1 MTATLRRA
9 ALLIAAIVSVRAP
22 LAAQAG
28 SLPAA
33 GSPSGEIRG
42 RLTEASSGAPI
53 GAGSITVRR
62 ASDTSFAGGAL
73 PDADGSFRVN
83 GLAPGRYVVRFRAIG
98 FAPFVRNDVAVS
110 AAEPVVNL
118 GTLAITAIPVQLET
132 QAVVAERPDVTLA
145 PDRNSYAVKNMTTAS
160 GGTAVDALRNVPSV
174 EVDES
179 NNVSLRGN
187 TNVVVQINGRPTP
200 MKGQQ
205 LGNFLAQLPSSAVDH
220 IEVATNPSA
229 KNDPEGTAGI
239 INIVLAQQADMG
251 LSGGFSAGT
260 GTTGLANLS
269 GNVGRQSGPWTL
281 FGSYSFFTDNRQ
293 SWGRTER
300 TNLTSSAPAFVNG
313 TFDGPASPRSND
325 VTFRSEYRFT
335 EHDALSAD
343 AVVSHGLF
351 ERDNGSYYSN
361 LDGSGN
367 VTGLFN
373 QFSNQDFH
381 DMSQDYSMAFRRTGD
396 PKATTWSTEARYTR
410 NRQRFD
416 NLISSIVLQPDA
428 STGASSGP
436 AERDLTQSH
445 MPGFVVQGDYT
456 RPFSPMMK
464 LEAGVKGTSRSTAN
478 DFAASFFDS
487 SSDAYVPDQSRANAF
502 DYHEKIGAAYAVLSR
517 KVAKVDGQLGLRL
530 EQATTSLELPAAGTS
545 YDNDYASA
553 FPSAILSWNATQ
565 MRQLKASYSRRISRP
580 DPFQLNPIGYRQDA
594 RNEFRGNPALRPEYT
609 DAFELGFQD
618 AHSWGS
624 IQLNPYLRQTA
635 HAVRFIRDVNSSGVT
650 VGTFANVASTTALG
664 TDLNVNFR
672 HGPLNIFGGGS
683 AYRYSSD
690 AANLPGNLSTK
701 TFVWSTRANV
711 SWKLTPALDLQSF
724 AMYRAPMKTEGG
736 SQLAMVFTNVALR
749 QKLWGDKGS
758 LTLRVADPFNLM
770 KFGYRTNNGV
780 VMEETERRFGMR
792 GVFLTF
798 SRNFGQ
804 QIKLRPRPQ
813 DPGTSQPQD
822 PGGGP
827 GR

>member
-1 MTATLRRA
+1 MTPNFKRA
-9 ALLIAAIVSVRAP
+9 ALLVAAIISARTVS
-22 LAAQAG
+22 AQAG
-28 SLPAA
+28 APGPAA
-33 GSPSGEIRG
+33 PSGEIRG
-42 RLTEASSGAPI
+42 KLTEATSGAPI

-62 ASDTSFAGGAL
+62 AADTSFAGGAL
-73 PDADGSFRVN
+73 PDPDGSFRVN

-98 FAPFVRNDVAVS
+98 FAPFVRNDVVITP
-110 AAEPVVNL
+110 AEPVVNL
-118 GTLAITAIPVQLET
+118 GALAITTIPVQLET
-132 QAVVAERPDVTLA
+132 QAVVAERPDVVLA

-269 GNVGRQSGPWTL
+269 GNLGRQVGAWTV

-293 SWGRTER
+293 SWGQ
-300 TNLTSSAPAFVNG
+300 TNRINVGSTAPAFVNG
-313 TFDGPASPRSND
+313 TFDGPSTPRSND
-325 VTFRSEYRFT
+325 VTLRSEYRFT

-343 AVVSHGLF
+343 AVVSQGLF
-351 ERDNGSYYSN
+351 QRDNGSYYSN
-361 LDGSGN
+361 LDANGN

-373 QFSNQDFH
+373 QFTNQDFH
-381 DMSQDYSMAFRRTGD
+381 DMSQDYALAYRRTGD
-396 PKATTWSTEARYTR
+396 AKMTTWSTEARYTR
-410 NRQRFD
+410 NKQQFD

-428 STGASSGP
+428 STGASSP
-436 AERDLTQSH
+436 AERDLTKSH
-445 MPGFVVQGDYT
+445 MPGFVLQGDYT
-456 RPFSPMMK
+456 KPFSATTK
-464 LEAGVKGTSRSTAN
+464 LETGVKGTARSTSN
-478 DFAASFFDS
+478 DFAAAFFDS
-487 SSDAYVPDQSRANAF
+487 SSDQYVPDQSRANAF
-502 DYHEKIGAAYAVLSR
+502 DYHEQIGAAYGVLSQ
-517 KVAKVDGQLGLRL
+517 KVGKVDAQAGLRL
-530 EQATTSLELPAAGTS
+530 EQASTRLELPTTGTK
-545 YDNDYASA
+545 YDNNYASA
-553 FPSAILSWNATQ
+553 FPSAILAWNVTQ
-565 MRQLKASYSRRISRP
+565 MRQLKASYSRRVSRP
-580 DPFQLNPIGYRQDA
+580 DPFQLNPIGYRQDP
-594 RNEFRGNPALRPEYT
+594 RNQFRGNPALRPEYT

-624 IQLNPYLRQTA
+624 IQLNPYLRQTS
-635 HAVRFIRDVNSSGVT
+635 HAVRFIREIDANGVT

-664 TDLNVNFR
+664 TDLNLNVR
-672 HGPLNIFGGGS
+672 KGPLNIFGGGS

-701 TFVWSTRANV
+701 TFVWSTRANI

-724 AMYRAPMKTEGG
+724 SMYRAPMKTEGG
-736 SQLAMVFTNVALR
+736 RQLAMVFTNVALR

-758 LTLRVADPFNLM
+758 LTLRVADPFNLT
-770 KFGYRTNNGV
+770 KFGYRTDNGV
-780 VMEETERRFGMR
+780 VIEETERRFGMR

-804 QIKLRPRPQ
+804 AIKLRPRPQ
-813 DPGTSQPQD
+813 DPSTSQPQD

>member
-1 MTATLRRA
+1 MTATLTRA
-9 ALLIAAIVSVRAP
+9 ALLCLGLASAHTT
-22 LAAQAG
+22 LAAQAAP
-28 SLPAA
+28 PAGPSA
-33 GSPSGEIRG
+33 PSGEVRG
-42 RLTEASSGAPI
+42 RLTESSSGAPI

-62 ASDTSFAGGAL
+62 ASDTSFVGGAL
-73 PDADGSFRVN
+73 PEPDGSFRVN
-83 GLAPGRYVVRFRAIG
+83 GLAPGRYLVRFRAIG
-98 FAPFVRNDVAVS
+98 FAPFVRNDVVIS
-110 AAEPVVNL
+110 ATDPVVNL
-118 GTLAITAIPVQLET
+118 GVLSIAAIPVTLET
-132 QAVVAERPDVTLA
+132 QAVVAERPDVVLA

-187 TNVVVQINGRPTP
+187 TNVVVQINGRPSP

-269 GNVGRQSGPWTL
+269 GNVGRQSGPWTV

-300 TNLTSSAPAFVNG
+300 TNIGSTAPASVNG
-313 TFDGPASPRSND
+313 TFNGPASPRSND

-351 ERDNGSYYSN
+351 ERGNGSYYSN
-361 LDGSGN
+361 LDADGN

-373 QFSNQDFH
+373 QFTNQQFH
-381 DMSQDYSMAFRRTGD
+381 DMSQDYSLAYRRSGD
-396 PKATTWSTEARYTR
+396 AKATTWSTEGRYTN

-416 NLISSIVLQPDA
+416 NLISSIIVQPDA
-428 STGASSGP
+428 TTGASSP

-445 MPGFVVQGDYT
+445 MPAFVLQGDYT
-456 RPFSPMMK
+456 RPFSPSTK
-464 LEAGVKGTSRSTAN
+464 LETGVKGTSRSTAN
-478 DFAASFFDS
+478 DFAAAFFDAAS
-487 SSDAYVPDQSRANAF
+487 SEYVPDQARANAF

-517 KVAKVDGQLGLRL
+517 KVAKVDGQVGLRV
-530 EQATTSLELPAAGTS
+530 EQATTSLELPTTGVS
-545 YDNDYASA
+545 YDNNYASA

-565 MRQLKASYSRRISRP
+565 MRQLKASYSRRITRP
-580 DPFQLNPIGYRQDA
+580 DPFQLNPIGYRQDP

-618 AHSWGS
+618 ARSWGS
-624 IQLNPYLRQTA
+624 IQLNPYLRQTS
-635 HAVRFIRDVNSSGVT
+635 HAVRFIRDVNASGVT

-664 TDLNVNFR
+664 TDFNVNVR
-672 HGPLNIFGGGS
+672 KGPLNVFGGGS

-690 AANLPGNLSTK
+690 AANLPGNPSTK

-724 AMYRAPMKTEGG
+724 MMYRAPMKTEGG
-736 SQLAMVFTNVALR
+736 RQVAMVFSNVALR

-758 LTLRVADPFNLM
+758 LTLRVADPFNLT
-770 KFGYRTNNGV
+770 KFGYRTDNGV
-780 VMEETERRFGMR
+780 VIEQTERRFGMR

-804 QIKLRPRPQ
+804 AIKLRPRQQ
-813 DPGTSQPQD
+813 DPGTAQPQD